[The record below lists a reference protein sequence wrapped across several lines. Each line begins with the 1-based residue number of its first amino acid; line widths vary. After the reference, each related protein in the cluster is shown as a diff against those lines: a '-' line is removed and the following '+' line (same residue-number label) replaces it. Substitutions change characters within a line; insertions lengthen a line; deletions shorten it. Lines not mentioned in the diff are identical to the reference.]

1 MKSEDTTGNFGSAAI
16 EGIPG
21 YRVLQLIERGGMG
34 AVYLAEDQTLQRR
47 VAIKIIH
54 PEFTDDPDYQKR
66 FTREALMVA
75 AFRHSNIVTVY
86 ASGWLQGKQYI
97 VMEYVA
103 GGNLHERLLSSRPTP
118 AQAIGLASQLADA
131 LAYAHARDVIH
142 RDFKPRNV
150 LLRED
155 STPVLSDFGVAK
167 SQATQSSQT
176 AVGLVIGNVRYMA
189 PEQALGEAVTD
200 RIDIYSL
207 GLVLFEMLTG
217 DLALTHP
224 VRTRQDQRA
233 IVRLV
238 GSELGDFI
246 ARCLDVRPASRP
258 SAAQSRDWLAAYAHR
273 PAAAGPS
280 RRALLGIAAGV
291 VTAIAAGSLAWR
303 AGLVRPARPPV
314 TATGTATSTANL
326 TLSITRLPAAAR
338 IFVDAKPLAA
348 DSIELAAGSHEIVA
362 VAGGYYG
369 EVRHVTLA
377 AGNPADS
384 LSFALEPTRLPTAD
398 EQQRFLKLAD
408 AKQLTQSDLS
418 QVEEH
423 TLSAVLQAKQL
434 HQAGQTAQF
443 EAVSTDVETLR
454 RFGDARAAVASL
466 LIGSVL
472 SGHVNRSQVTQSLI
486 AASAAGDAMASLY
499 IAVAYRESI
508 NAADRPVPSGDPLY
522 RSYCQH
528 LALAIRQ
535 GWGDVASEYW
545 RHDGCA
551 TDAGT

>member
-1 MKSEDTTGNFGSAAI
+1 LDPQDTTGNFGSAAI
-16 EGIPG
+16 EGISG

-66 FTREALMVA
+66 FTREALTVA
-75 AFRHSNIVTVY
+75 AFQHPNIVTVY

-103 GGNLHERLLSSRPTP
+103 GGTLHDLLLSRRPTL
-118 AQAIGLASQLADA
+118 AQAIDIVGRLADA
-131 LAYAHARDVIH
+131 LAYAHSREVIH

-155 STPVLSDFGVAK
+155 GSPVLSDFGVAK

-176 AVGLVIGNVRYMA
+176 AVGLVVGNVRYMA
-189 PEQALGEAVTD
+189 PEQALGEAVSD

-207 GLVLFEMLTG
+207 GLVLFEMLNG
-217 DLALTHP
+217 DLPATHP
-224 VRTRQDQRA
+224 VRTRQQQRD

-238 GSELGDFI
+238 GRELGEFI
-246 ARCLDVRPASRP
+246 ARCLNVQPGARP
-258 SAAQSRDWLAAYAHR
+258 SALECRDWLAAYARR
-273 PAAAGPS
+273 PASEGLS
-280 RRALLGIAAGV
+280 RRALLGVVAGIV
-291 VTAIAAGSLAWR
+291 AAIAAGLLAWR
-303 AGLVRPARPPV
+303 GGLLGPVIRPSVVA
-314 TATGTATSTANL
+314 STKIAV
-326 TLSITRLPAAAR
+326 SIARLPAAVR
-338 IFVDAKPLAA
+338 TFVDAKPVAA
-348 DSIELAAGSHEIVA
+348 DSVELAAGNHEIVA
-362 VAGGYYG
+362 VAAGYYG

-377 AGNPADS
+377 AGTPGDS

-408 AKQLTQSDLS
+408 AKALTQSDIGEI
-418 QVEEH
+418 QER
-423 TLSAVLQAKQL
+423 TLGTVLQAKQL

-443 EAVSTDVETLR
+443 QAISKDVETLR

-486 AASAAGDAMASLY
+486 DASHAGDAMASLF

-508 NAADRPVPSGDPLY
+508 NAADRPVSPRDPLY
-522 RSYCQH
+522 RNYCQY
-528 LALAIRQ
+528 LALASSQ
-535 GWGDVASEYW
+535 GWGEVADEYW
-545 RHDGCA
+545 RHDGCR
-551 TDAGT
+551 TGAGS

>member
-1 MKSEDTTGNFGSAAI
+1 MNTQDTTGNFGSAAI
-16 EGIPG
+16 DGIAG

-34 AVYLAEDQTLQRR
+34 AVYLAEDETLQRR

-54 PEFTDDPDYQKR
+54 PEFTDDPEYQKR
-66 FTREALMVA
+66 FTREALTVA
-75 AFRHSNIVTVY
+75 AFQHPNIVTVY

-103 GGNLHERLLSSRPTP
+103 GGNLYELLLSRRPTR
-118 AQAIGLASQLADA
+118 AQAIDTMGRLADA
-131 LAYAHARDVIH
+131 LAYAHAREVIH

-155 STPVLSDFGVAK
+155 GTPVLSDFGVAK

-176 AVGLVIGNVRYMA
+176 AVGLVVGNVRYMA

-217 DLALTHP
+217 DLPVTHP
-224 VRTRQDQRA
+224 VRTRQHQRD
-233 IVRLV
+233 IVRLA
-238 GSELGDFI
+238 GRQPGEFI
-246 ARCLDVRPASRP
+246 ARCLNIQPGARP
-258 SAAQSRDWLAAYAHR
+258 SAMQCRDWLAAYARR
-273 PAAAGPS
+273 PPTAGFS
-280 RRALLGIAAGV
+280 RRALLGVVAGV
-291 VTAIAAGSLAWR
+291 VVAIAAGLLVWR
-303 AGLVRPARPPV
+303 AGPLRPARPPIAA
-314 TATGTATSTANL
+314 ATKLAV
-326 TLSITRLPAAAR
+326 SITRLPVAAR
-338 IFVDAKPLAA
+338 IFVDAKPVTA
-348 DSIELAAGSHEIVA
+348 DSTELAAGSHEAVA
-362 VAGGYYG
+362 VAAGYYG

-377 AGNPADS
+377 AGSPADS

-398 EQQRFLKLAD
+398 EQQHFLKLAD
-408 AKQLTQSDLS
+408 AKELTDSDIS
-418 QVEEH
+418 QVAEH
-423 TLSAVLQAKQL
+423 TLSTVLQAKQL

-443 EAVSTDVETLR
+443 EAVSKDVETLR

-486 AASAAGDAMASLY
+486 AASGAGDAMASLF

-508 NAADRPVPSGDPLY
+508 NAADRPVPPGDPLY
-522 RSYCQH
+522 RSYCQY
-528 LALAIRQ
+528 LALAISQ
-535 GWGDVASEYW
+535 GWGDVAGEYW
-545 RHDGCA
+545 RHDRCGA
-551 TDAGT
+551 DAGT

>member
-1 MKSEDTTGNFGSAAI
+1 MNREDTTGNFGSAAI
-16 EGIPG
+16 EGISG
-21 YRVLQLIERGGMG
+21 YQVLQLIERGGMG

-47 VAIKIIH
+47 VAIKVIH

-66 FTREALMVA
+66 FAREALIVA
-75 AFRHSNIVTVY
+75 AFQHSHIVTVY

-103 GGNLHERLLSSRPTP
+103 GGNLHQRLLSSRLTP
-118 AQAIGLASQLADA
+118 AQAIGLAAQLADA

-155 STPVLSDFGVAK
+155 GTPVLSDFGVAK

-176 AVGLVIGNVRYMA
+176 AVGLVVGNVRYMA
-189 PEQALGEAVTD
+189 PEQALGDTVTD

-224 VRTRQDQRA
+224 VRTRRDQRA
-233 IVRLV
+233 IVRVV
-238 GSELGDFI
+238 GSELGEFI
-246 ARCLDVRPASRP
+246 ARCLNVQPASRP
-258 SAAQSRDWLAAYAHR
+258 SAAQCRDWLEAHARR
-273 PAAAGPS
+273 PRPQRLA
-280 RRALLGIAAGV
+280 RWALPGALAGV
-291 VTAIAAGSLAWR
+291 ALAIVAGSLAWR
-303 AGLVRPARPPV
+303 GGLMRAAGPSVA
-314 TATGTATSTANL
+314 ASANVA
-326 TLSITRLPAAAR
+326 LSITRLPAAAR
-338 IFVDAKPLAA
+338 IFVDARPLAA
-348 DSIELAAGSHEIVA
+348 DSIDLAPGSHEIVA
-362 VAGGYYG
+362 VAAGYYG

-377 AGNPADS
+377 PGNPADS

-408 AKQLTQSDLS
+408 AKELTQSDIS
-418 QVEEH
+418 QVAEH
-423 TLSAVLQAKQL
+423 TLSTVLQAKQL
-434 HQAGQTAQF
+434 HQAGQDAQF
-443 EAVSTDVETLR
+443 EAVSKDVETLR
-454 RFGDARAAVASL
+454 RFGDARAAVTSL

-486 AASAAGDAMASLY
+486 AASAAGDAMASLF

-508 NAADRPVPSGDPLY
+508 NAADRPVLPGDPLY

-528 LALAIRQ
+528 LALAISQ

-545 RHDGCA
+545 RHDHCA

>member
-1 MKSEDTTGNFGSAAI
+1 MDPQDTTGNFGSAAI
-16 EGIPG
+16 EGISG

-66 FTREALMVA
+66 FTREALTVA
-75 AFRHSNIVTVY
+75 AFQHPNIVTVY

-103 GGNLHERLLSSRPTP
+103 GGTLHDLLLSRRPTR
-118 AQAIGLASQLADA
+118 AEALDIIGRLADA

-155 STPVLSDFGVAK
+155 GSPVLSDFGVAK

-176 AVGLVIGNVRYMA
+176 AVGLVVGNVRYMA

-207 GLVLFEMLTG
+207 GLVLFEMLNG
-217 DLALTHP
+217 DLPVTHP
-224 VRTRQDQRA
+224 VRTRQHQRD

-238 GSELGDFI
+238 GRELGEFI
-246 ARCLDVRPASRP
+246 ARCLNVQPGARP
-258 SAAQSRDWLAAYAHR
+258 SALECRDWLTAYARR
-273 PAAAGPS
+273 PAAEGLS
-280 RRALLGIAAGV
+280 RRALLGVAAGV
-291 VTAIAAGSLAWR
+291 VAAIVAGLLAWR
-303 AGLVRPARPPV
+303 GGLLGPVRPPV
-314 TATGTATSTANL
+314 VASTKVAV
-326 TLSITRLPAAAR
+326 SITRLPAAVR

-348 DSIELAAGSHEIVA
+348 ESIELAAGSHEIVA

-377 AGNPADS
+377 AGTPGDS
-384 LSFALEPTRLPTAD
+384 LSFALEPTRLPTSD

-408 AKQLTQSDLS
+408 AKELTEADIAEVQ
-418 QVEEH
+418 EH
-423 TLSAVLQAKQL
+423 TLSTVLQAKQL
-434 HQAGQTAQF
+434 HLAGQTAQF
-443 EAVSTDVETLR
+443 QAVSKDVETLR
-454 RFGDARAAVASL
+454 RFGDGRAAVASL

-486 AASAAGDAMASLY
+486 AASQAGDAMASLF

-508 NAADRPVPSGDPLY
+508 NAADRPVSPRDPLY
-522 RSYCQH
+522 RNYCRY
-528 LALAIRQ
+528 LALANSQ
-535 GWGDVASEYW
+535 GWGDVAGEYW
-545 RHDGCA
+545 RHDGCT
-551 TDAGT
+551 TDTGT